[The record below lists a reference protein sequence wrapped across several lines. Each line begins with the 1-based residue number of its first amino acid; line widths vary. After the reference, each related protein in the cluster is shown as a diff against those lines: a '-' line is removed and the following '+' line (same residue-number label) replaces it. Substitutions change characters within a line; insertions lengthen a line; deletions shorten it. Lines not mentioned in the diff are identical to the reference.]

1 MPWRALLTKEMGDF
15 LGVLAHP
22 HRIRIIQ
29 ELRNKELD
37 VNGLQSVLEI
47 SHSRVSQH
55 LSVLRSHHV
64 VVERRE
70 GRHVFYRLLQ
80 PSLAQWLSNGLEFL
94 RQESAHH
101 AEVSEAV
108 TKSKV
113 LWPDTISGSELG
125 WIQRVD
131 GKVEKVAVGSDTEE
145 PAG

>member
-15 LGVLAHP
+15 LGILAHP

-64 VVERRE
+64 VMERRE

-101 AEVSEAV
+101 AEVSAAV
-108 TKSKV
+108 TKSKS
-113 LWPDTISGSELG
+113 LWPDASSGSELK
-125 WIQRVD
+125 WIQGVD
-131 GKVEKVAVGSDTEE
+131 GKIKEAALGGDEEE
-145 PAG
+145 PGG